1 MGGHR
6 LFGGSVVWKHLR
18 SCYTVRADV
27 TDRSHCGVHHV
38 TQQHAL
44 AAPCPPFYLSPLL
57 MPALKN
63 SGLRNNHGWLFKVS
77 TWPFDFELP
86 SSFDFVYSLISQE
99 SN

>member
-44 AAPCPPFYLSPLL
+44 AAPCPPFLSQS
-57 MPALKN
+57 AFDAC
-63 SGLRNNHGWLFKVS
+63 FKEQW
-77 TWPFDFELP
+77 TAK
-86 SSFDFVYSLISQE
+86 
-99 SN
+99 